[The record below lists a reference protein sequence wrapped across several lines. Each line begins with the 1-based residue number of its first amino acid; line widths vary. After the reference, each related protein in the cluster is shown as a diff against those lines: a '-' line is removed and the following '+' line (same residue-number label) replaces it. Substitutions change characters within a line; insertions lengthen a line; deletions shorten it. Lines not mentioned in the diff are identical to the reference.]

1 MNLDGHPSLNL
12 ATFATTYM
20 EEEAEKL
27 IVECL
32 PKNLIDLKAYPR
44 TADIERKCVNMVA
57 ALYHAPTKTSDSAV
71 GTSTLGSSEA
81 IMLSTLAL
89 KNRWTKKQGLLGKD
103 CSTPNI
109 IMSSAVQVCWQKAA
123 RYFDV
128 DIRYVYCTE
137 DRYVI
142 DPEIAVGLVDEN
154 TIGICCIL

>member
-27 IVECL
+27 MVESL
-32 PKNLIDLKAYPR
+32 AKNFIDLKAYPR

-57 ALYHAPTKTSDSAV
+57 ELYHAPMNTDEPPV

-81 IMLSTLAL
+81 IMLSTLAM
-89 KNRWTKKQGLLGKD
+89 KNRWMKRQSLAGKD
-103 CSTPNI
+103 CSRPNI

-123 RYFDV
+123 KYFEV
-128 DIRYVYCTE
+128 EIRYVYCTE
-137 DRYVI
+137 GRYVL
-142 DPEIAVGLVDEN
+142 DPNTAISLVDEN
-154 TIGICCIL
+154 TVGICCIL